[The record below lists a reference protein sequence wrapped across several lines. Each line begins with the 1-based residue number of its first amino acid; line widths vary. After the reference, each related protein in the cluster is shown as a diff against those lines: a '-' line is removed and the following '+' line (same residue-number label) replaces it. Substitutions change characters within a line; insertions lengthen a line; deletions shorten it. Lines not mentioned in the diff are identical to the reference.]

1 MSLSAIS
8 RRSTFL
14 TMVLAGSLSAQ
25 AMPPPGGPPPYLQI
39 VREEVKVGRGG
50 APHLQAEVGWP
61 RAFGKAKIANNY
73 LALTTLYGPNE
84 AWFVEG
90 HNSIAEIE
98 AVNKAIADAPGLSQE
113 LDRLTQADAA
123 NITNVRT
130 LLGRFQ
136 ASMSNPGSVSPPE
149 MRAWEIIIFRV
160 RPGHEGDFVQA
171 TNLYRSLVEQTKVE
185 APWATYQVMAGM
197 PGPAFLILVPHKTL
211 AEIDPATGVGAA
223 IEKAMTEET
232 MKKFGTLSEGFLSV
246 ENMVFAPSPEMSY
259 LSAEWIAQDAKYWGR
274 KTVSAMKPAGAAG
287 NVAQAA
293 APKP

>member
-1 MSLSAIS
+1 MRPGAPAATAMAPRKDRRVRPARPSQQSAMYGKGRPWLIALEGGYLPGLPLTRSSRFYPPEALMSLSAIS

-61 RAFGKAKIANNY
+61 RDFGKAKIANNY

-171 TNLYRSLVEQTKVE
+171 TNLYRRPGEEGKGGAPGAALPGE
-185 APWATYQVMAGM
+185 ARL
-197 PGPAFLILVPHKTL
+197 PGPRLPH
-211 AEIDPATGVGAA
+211 PR
-223 IEKAMTEET
+223 
-232 MKKFGTLSEGFLSV
+232 
-246 ENMVFAPSPEMSY
+246 AP
-259 LSAEWIAQDAKYWGR
+259 QDAGR
-274 KTVSAMKPAGAAG
+274 DRSS
-287 NVAQAA
+287 
-293 APKP
+293 